1 MASILEKIQ
10 EITAEKLSVDIGDV
24 NPDSSFTEDL
34 EADSLDVVE
43 LIMALE
49 EEFSTDD
56 NAIEISD
63 EDAENI
69 INTVIDSPYTRIP
82 VWQNDAENII
92 GIIHAKNLLRLIS
105 STRDK
110 VISKEDIKKTLLYSY
125 INQDDSRVRI
135 SARVLESAKTLNRN
149 ELLEKI

>member
-1 MASILEKIQ
+1 MASVLEKIQ

-24 NPDSSFTEDL
+24 KSESSFTEDL

-56 NAIEISD
+56 KAIEISD

-69 INTVIDSPYTRIP
+69 RTV
-82 VWQNDAENII
+82 QDAVDY
-92 GIIHAKNLLRLIS
+92 IS
-105 STRDK
+105 SK
-110 VISKEDIKKTLLYSY
+110 V
-125 INQDDSRVRI
+125 
-135 SARVLESAKTLNRN
+135 
-149 ELLEKI
+149 

>member
-69 INTVIDSPYTRIP
+69 KTV
-82 VWQNDAENII
+82 QDAVDYIC
-92 GIIHAKNLLRLIS
+92 
-105 STRDK
+105 
-110 VISKEDIKKTLLYSY
+110 LLYTSPSPR
-125 INQDDSRVRI
+125 D
-135 SARVLESAKTLNRN
+135 
-149 ELLEKI
+149 

>member
-1 MASILEKIQ
+1 MASVLEKIQ
-10 EITAEKLSVDIGDV
+10 EITAEKLSVDLADV
-24 NPDSSFTEDL
+24 KAESSFTEDL

-69 INTVIDSPYTRIP
+69 RTVK
-82 VWQNDAENII
+82 DAVDYITSK
-92 GIIHAKNLLRLIS
+92 GI
-105 STRDK
+105 
-110 VISKEDIKKTLLYSY
+110 E
-125 INQDDSRVRI
+125 
-135 SARVLESAKTLNRN
+135 
-149 ELLEKI
+149 